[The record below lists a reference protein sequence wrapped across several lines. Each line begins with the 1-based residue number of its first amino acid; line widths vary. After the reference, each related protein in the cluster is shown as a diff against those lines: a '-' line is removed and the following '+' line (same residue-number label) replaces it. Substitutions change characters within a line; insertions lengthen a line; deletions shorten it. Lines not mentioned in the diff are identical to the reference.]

1 MKINDLCLLG
11 FARKSGNLSVGMDAS
26 VTAIKRGKAQL
37 LFLASD
43 ISEKS
48 KKEIE
53 FLCHQHNV
61 KIHLS
66 EFTMD
71 CIAEQIGKRAG
82 ILSVN
87 SKQFAQSI
95 LNKISIGGN
104 ADDNKI

>member
-1 MKINDLCLLG
+1 MKPNDLCLLG
-11 FARKSGNLSVGMDAS
+11 FARKSNNLSVGMDAS

-43 ISEKS
+43 ISAKS

-53 FLCHQHNV
+53 FLCSKHNV
-61 KIHLS
+61 SVYSS

-71 CIAEQIGKRAG
+71 CIAEHLGKRVG

-87 SKQFAQSI
+87 SKQFADSI
-95 LNKISIGGN
+95 LSKTKGGN
-104 ADDNKI
+104 ADDGKI